1 MGPVAPR
8 KITRMQEPIGHEIHI
23 LNLKRGENYYA
34 FSTHN
39 DSRFRGIFTDYW
51 TNTVGYKMVH
61 FNNGYYKSLCY
72 SANYGPFE
80 DFNMGLYWRVFDFD
94 NGVQSY
100 KYYRVS
106 RFTEA
111 EKKEL
116 LERCVLRER
125 RQYERGLT
133 GTTNKDVWLPRD
145 LVREISLRYLTDS
158 SIGCVNRW
166 R

>member
-1 MGPVAPR
+1 MEV
-8 KITRMQEPIGHEIHI
+8 PIGREIHI
-23 LNLKRGENYYA
+23 LDLKQGEHYYA

-39 DSRFRGIFTDYW
+39 DSHFRGVFTDYW
-51 TNTVGYKMVH
+51 TNSVGYKMVH
-61 FNNGYYKSLCY
+61 FNNGFYKSLSY
-72 SANYGPFE
+72 SARYGPFE
-80 DFNMGLYWRVFDFD
+80 EFGMGLYWRVFEPHL
-94 NGVQSY
+94 GRQSY

-116 LERCVLRER
+116 LERCILRER

-133 GTTNKDVWLPRD
+133 GTTNKDMWLPRD

-158 SIGCVNRW
+158 RIGCAQRW

>member
-1 MGPVAPR
+1 MEV
-8 KITRMQEPIGHEIHI
+8 PIGQEIHI
-23 LNLKRGENYYA
+23 LDLQKGENYYG

-51 TNTVGYKMVH
+51 TNSVGYKMVH
-61 FNNGYYKSLCY
+61 FHDGFYES
-72 SANYGPFE
+72 SSFTQTYGSFE
-80 DFNMGLYWRVFDFD
+80 EFGMGLFWRVF
-94 NGVQSY
+94 GPKCGRQSY

-133 GTTNKDVWLPRD
+133 GTTSKDVWLPRD

-158 SIGCVNRW
+158 RIASAGRW

>member
-1 MGPVAPR
+1 
-8 KITRMQEPIGHEIHI
+8 MQEPIGREIHI
-23 LNLKRGENYYA
+23 LDLRRGEKYYG
-34 FSTHN
+34 FPTRRKDNH
-39 DSRFRGIFTDYW
+39 FRGIFTDYW
-51 TNTVGYKMVH
+51 TNSVGYKMVH
-61 FNNGYYKSLCY
+61 FHNTFSKFNHIPHFSIDTT
-72 SANYGPFE
+72 GPFKA
-80 DFNMGLYWRVFDFD
+80 FNIGIYWRVFD

-116 LERCVLRER
+116 LERFVLRQR

-158 SIGCVNRW
+158 SIGCAKRW

>member
-1 MGPVAPR
+1 MEV
-8 KITRMQEPIGHEIHI
+8 PIGQEIHI
-23 LNLKRGENYYA
+23 LDLKQGENYYA
-34 FSTHN
+34 FSTQN
-39 DSRFRGIFTDYW
+39 DSRFRGVFTDYW
-51 TNTVGYKMVH
+51 TNTVGYKMVNFH
-61 FNNGYYKSLCY
+61 NGFYKSF
-72 SANYGPFE
+72 SFTQTYGPFQE
-80 DFNMGLYWRVFDFD
+80 FGMGIFWRVFEPHQGD
-94 NGVQSY
+94 QSY

-116 LERCVLRER
+116 LERYILRER

-133 GTTNKDVWLPRD
+133 GTTNKDMWLPRD

-158 SIGCVNRW
+158 RIGCAGRW

>member
-1 MGPVAPR
+1 
-8 KITRMQEPIGHEIHI
+8 MQEPVGKEIHI
-23 LNLKRGENYYA
+23 LELKSGEKYYG
-34 FSTHN
+34 FSTNN
-39 DSRFRGIFTDYW
+39 DNSRFRGVFTDYW
-51 TNTVGYKMVH
+51 INTAGYKMVH
-61 FNNGYYKSLCY
+61 FHNGFYKS
-72 SANYGPFE
+72 APFTQTYGPFE
-80 DFNMGLYWRVFDFD
+80 EFGMGLFWRVFEPHL
-94 NGVQSY
+94 GVQSY

-116 LERCVLRER
+116 LERCILRER

-133 GTTNKDVWLPRD
+133 GSTNKDVWLPRD

-158 SIGCVNRW
+158 TMGRAGRW

>member
-1 MGPVAPR
+1 M
-8 KITRMQEPIGHEIHI
+8 IHFHS
-23 LNLKRGENYYA
+23 G
-34 FSTHN
+34 F
-39 DSRFRGIFTDYW
+39 
-51 TNTVGYKMVH
+51 
-61 FNNGYYKSLCY
+61 YKSVPY
-72 SANYGPFE
+72 SSTYGPFQN
-80 DFNMGLYWRVFDFD
+80 FNLGLYWRVFEP
-94 NGVQSY
+94 NYEQSY

-116 LERCVLRER
+116 LERCILRER

-133 GTTNKDVWLPRD
+133 GSTNKGVWLPRD

-158 SIGCVNRW
+158 KVGCAGRW

>member
-1 MGPVAPR
+1 ME
-8 KITRMQEPIGHEIHI
+8 IPIGREIHI
-23 LNLKRGENYYA
+23 LDLKQGENYYA

-39 DSRFRGIFTDYW
+39 DSHFRGVFTDYW
-51 TNTVGYKMVH
+51 TNSVGYKMVH
-61 FNNGYYKSLCY
+61 FNNGFYKSLSY
-72 SANYGPFE
+72 SAIYGPFQE
-80 DFNMGLYWRVFDFD
+80 FGMGLYWRVFEPHL
-94 NGVQSY
+94 GRQSY
-100 KYYRVS
+100 TYYRVS

-116 LERCVLRER
+116 LERCILRER

-133 GTTNKDVWLPRD
+133 GSTNKDMWLPRD

-158 SIGCVNRW
+158 SVGCAQRW